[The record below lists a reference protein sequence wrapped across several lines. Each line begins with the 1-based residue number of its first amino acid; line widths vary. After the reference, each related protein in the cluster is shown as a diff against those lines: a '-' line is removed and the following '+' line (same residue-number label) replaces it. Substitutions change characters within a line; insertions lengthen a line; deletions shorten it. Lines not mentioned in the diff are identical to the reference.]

1 MTTRTERRMK
11 APPSTYVAM
20 LITGALAAAALG
32 GAAALFYDENRLMV
46 FTVFAVCTAG
56 PMFALSWFVFVSR
69 YTVKSDPHAEDN
81 VEGQWYDK
89 ATLGAFH
96 DFLIVAGLGCVVLAL
111 TRFEIAG
118 STLLVLLLVF
128 VMADAAIRY
137 AVLNRRGA

>member
-1 MTTRTERRMK
+1 MK
-11 APPSTYVAM
+11 APPSAYVTM

-32 GAAALFYDENRLMV
+32 GVAAWFSDENRLMAFV
-46 FTVFAVCTAG
+46 IFAVCTAG

-69 YTVKSDPHAEDN
+69 YTVKFDPHAEDN
-81 VEGQWYDK
+81 VEGQWYEK
-89 ATLGAFH
+89 AASGAFH
-96 DFLIVAGLGCVVLAL
+96 DFLVVAGLGCVVLAL
-111 TRFEIAG
+111 TQFEIAG